1 MKIISQFKKIKFF
14 KGNSLLQSNYVS
26 LIENFCYIIYR
37 LLEEAKIFKIIFA
50 YEDQQSGDNA
60 YYITYPDKT
69 TIIFDLLV
77 QLINEIPEFINPK
90 DPNIFE
96 RNKFAYIISYFKIKP
111 N

>member
-1 MKIISQFKKIKFF
+1 M
-14 KGNSLLQSNYVS
+14 
-26 LIENFCYIIYR
+26 
-37 LLEEAKIFKIIFA
+37 
-50 YEDQQSGDNA
+50 DTA
-60 YYITYPDKT
+60 YYVTYPDKT